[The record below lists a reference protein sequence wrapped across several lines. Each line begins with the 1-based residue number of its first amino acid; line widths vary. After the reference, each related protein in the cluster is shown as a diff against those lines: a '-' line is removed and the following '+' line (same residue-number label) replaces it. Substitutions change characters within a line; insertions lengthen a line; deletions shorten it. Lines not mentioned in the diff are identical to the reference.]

1 MSAEATHYRISSSK
15 GKEKMRQHTVERRAI
30 SRVLVV
36 LLLVMVASTLVCI
49 RTVPVEAQSGR
60 FIDLFTQRG
69 GTGANQ
75 SSDMFQPQELV
86 ILYANVTFNDSPV
99 ANKDV
104 GFSASP
110 PSSFEFINA
119 TGYART
125 NASGLAEWSFRIPWP
140 SEDPEKKV
148 LGEWHVV
155 ATVDI
160 ADQTVVDTLTFQVG
174 WIIKI
179 TEIATLNAERKPEV
193 NYLRQSTVIFNL
205 TVENSA
211 RTAKPA
217 TITIDVQDSDSHPI
231 IHIQLYNLVFQPGVS
246 YVNASALI
254 PPEASLGQ
262 ATVSAAA
269 YTAPVE
275 QGGVLY
281 SPAIST
287 TFEIVAGAPLTYLV
301 TFGQTGLDATAI
313 GTVVTVNGSSRG
325 FTGLPFT
332 VRVDSGSSLTYSYS
346 NVSSS
351 ENGVRFVL
359 TGIVGPSSPII
370 VTGDVAVTGNYVGQ
384 IPLPEIPYWVM
395 LLFFFGLVLIG
406 AFVLVLFLLV
416 FEILRRRRR
425 KKSTPRSYAIIV
437 HPHI

>member
-1 MSAEATHYRISSSK
+1 
-15 GKEKMRQHTVERRAI
+15 MRQHTVERRAI

-36 LLLVMVASTLVCI
+36 LLLVMAASTLVCI
-49 RTVPVEAQSGR
+49 KTAPVEAQSGR
-60 FIDLFTQRG
+60 SIDLFTQRG
-69 GTGANQ
+69 GQGVNQ

-104 GFSASP
+104 GFGISP
-110 PSSFEFINA
+110 PSNSNLINA

-125 NASGLAEWSFRIPWP
+125 NESGLAEWSFRIPWP
-140 SEDPEKKV
+140 SEDPEKV
-148 LGEWHVV
+148 FGAWLVV

-160 ADQTVVDTLTFQVG
+160 ADQTVVDTMVFQVG

-179 TEIATLNAERKPEV
+179 TEIATLNVEGKPEV

-217 TITIDVQDSDSHPI
+217 TITIDVQDSGSHPI
-231 IHIQLYNLVFQPGVS
+231 IHIQLANLVFQPGVS

-262 ATVSAAA
+262 ATVSAAL

-281 SPAIST
+281 SPAVST
-287 TFEIVAGAPLTYLV
+287 TFEIVTAPPLTYLV
-301 TFGQTGLDATAI
+301 TFAQTGLDATAI
-313 GTVVTVNGSSRG
+313 GTVVTVNGSSKG
-325 FTGLPFT
+325 FADLPFT
-332 VRVDSGSSLTYSYS
+332 VRVDNGSSLTYSY
-346 NVSSS
+346 NDVSSS
-351 ENGVRFVL
+351 ATGVRFVL
-359 TGIVGPSSPII
+359 TGIVGPSSPMT
-370 VTGDVAVTGNYVGQ
+370 VTGDVTVTGKYVGQ
-384 IPLPEIPYWVM
+384 MPLSKIPYWVIVPF
-395 LLFFFGLVLIG
+395 LFALAFIG
-406 AFVLVLFLLV
+406 AFVLLFLAVL
-416 FEILRRRRR
+416 EILRRRRR
-425 KKSTPRSYAIIV
+425 KKSTRHSYVVVV